1 MKVVLDDIVVSTLY
15 RTEEELK
22 DDNVEIFSNPTDVY
36 KAKDVQALQGVP
48 RFASGYRSR
57 SGPSAQTFCH
67 G

>member
-1 MKVVLDDIVVSTLY
+1 MVLIDIEVSALY
-15 RTEEELK
+15 RAEEELK
-22 DDNVEIFSNPTDVY
+22 DANVEILSNPIDVY

-48 RFASGYRSR
+48 RFAADGYRGC